1 MLRELQKL
9 YNDPKMLQYA
19 PRSLLPKMD
28 AGRVDKEGQG
38 MKKEHSVFITVSG
51 DELLLL
57 VDREARKKGLLKDV
71 KSTVDFQ
78 LFQPEIE
85 VSVEYRW
92 VE

>member
-1 MLRELQKL
+1 
-9 YNDPKMLQYA
+9 
-19 PRSLLPKMD
+19 
-28 AGRVDKEGQG
+28 

>member
-1 MLRELQKL
+1 MG
-9 YNDPKMLQYA
+9 
-19 PRSLLPKMD
+19 

-51 DELLLL
+51 DELLTL
-57 VDREARKKGLLKDV
+57 VDREARRKGLLKDV

-78 LFQPEIE
+78 LFEPECE

-92 VE
+92 VEK

>member
-1 MLRELQKL
+1 L
-9 YNDPKMLQYA
+9 
-19 PRSLLPKMD
+19 PRLA
-28 AGRVDKEGQG
+28 AGRVDKKGQG

>member
-1 MLRELQKL
+1 
-9 YNDPKMLQYA
+9 
-19 PRSLLPKMD
+19 
-28 AGRVDKEGQG
+28 
-38 MKKEHSVFITVSG
+38 MKKEHRVFINVSG

-85 VSVEYRW
+85 VSVEYSW